1 MKSDRQKLTEKLAA
15 LEAKYNAAMR
25 GRMVATPAA
34 MRIKREMADIEY
46 DIINLDRL
54 AAERFNLGQAPLDEV
69 LEVIAIP
76 LLADLMNDL
85 VAGVDGNLRKR
96 GISQTVFSTYTTQIR
111 RASLAMIDTLAEAEA
126 NLPRLLDTDDTLID
140 ALRKKLLSFIKQRLN
155 IKKK

>member
-15 LEAKYNAAMR
+15 LQAKYNAAMR

-34 MRIKREMADIEY
+34 MRLKREMADIEY
-46 DIINLDRL
+46 EITNLDRL
-54 AAERFNLGQAPLDEV
+54 ATERFNLSQAPIDEV

-96 GISQTVFSTYTTQIR
+96 GISQTIFSVYTTQIR
-111 RASLAMIDTLAEAEA
+111 RASLAIIDTLAEAEA
-126 NLPRLLDTDDTLID
+126 DLPRLLDADDTLID

-155 IKKK
+155 IKNK